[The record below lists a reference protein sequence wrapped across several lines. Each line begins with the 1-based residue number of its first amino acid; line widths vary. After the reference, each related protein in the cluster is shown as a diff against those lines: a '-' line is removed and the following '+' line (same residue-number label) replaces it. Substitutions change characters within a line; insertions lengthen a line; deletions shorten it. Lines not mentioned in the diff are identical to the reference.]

1 METTASFNV
10 RTELY
15 VAVIAPATNSAF
27 SKKWSLHSP
36 VKTVEISFNR

>member
-1 METTASFNV
+1 MEIAASFNV

-15 VAVIAPATNSAF
+15 VAVIVPVTISTLFNNF
-27 SKKWSLHSP
+27 SSHSP